1 MDHDRGVSCDRFEA
15 LYAEHCKPLL
25 AYALRRTAQ
34 PANAADVVAETFLV
48 AWRRLDAVPE
58 DEPRLWLY
66 GVAHRVL
73 ANHHRGRRRREQLSR
88 RLGAVIAEHVVADPA
103 EAIGMAALVRDAME
117 HLPADDREILRLTAW
132 EGLSSPQIAVVLG
145 IPPATVRTRLRRARR
160 RFREAMGCDPGQEEG
175 KRAGPIR
182 TPKKVTGNRSSQN
195 LEGRS

>member
-1 MDHDRGVSCDRFEA
+1 MDHDRGVSWDRFEA
-15 LYAEHCKPLL
+15 LYAEHFKPLL
-25 AYALRRTAQ
+25 AYALRRTTQ

-103 EAIGMAALVRDAME
+103 DAIGMAALVRDAME
-117 HLPADDREILRLTAW
+117 QLPADDREILRLTAW

-175 KRAGPIR
+175 KRSGPIR
-182 TPKKVTGNRSSQN
+182 TPEKVTGNRSSQD